1 MAVNHYFQGGDGI
14 GSDNEKRLIQDLIV
28 ENLKIYGHAVY
39 YLPRTLVNRD
49 LILGEDSASRFDDSY
64 LIEMYFETVEGFQGE
79 QEIISKFGLEVRDDT
94 TFVVSKR
101 RFQEQVD
108 DSANLMIDGRPNEGD
123 VIYYPLM
130 NKFFEVAFVE
140 DQEPFFQLGSLPV
153 YKLRCKTFEYSSE
166 EFNTGNAD
174 IDQAD
179 DRKSLDTTLQYQ
191 FSLEDGTLSLT
202 STTGRI
208 QLESGDKFGNPLY
221 LIQEEYDDV
230 TTDGDAATSIQTK
243 SAYADNLDLDTEAGF
258 DTATVSGDI
267 LDFTEN
273 NPFGEV
279 K

>member
-1 MAVNHYFQGGDGI
+1 
-14 GSDNEKRLIQDLIV
+14 
-28 ENLKIYGHAVY
+28 
-39 YLPRTLVNRD
+39 
-49 LILGEDSASRFDDSY
+49 
-64 LIEMYFETVEGFQGE
+64 
-79 QEIISKFGLEVRDDT
+79 
-94 TFVVSKR
+94 
-101 RFQEQVD
+101 
-108 DSANLMIDGRPNEGD
+108 
-123 VIYYPLM
+123 M
-130 NKFFEVAFVE
+130 NKFFEVSFVE

-202 STTGRI
+202 STSGRI

-221 LIQEEYDDV
+221 LIQEEYDDI

-258 DTATVSGDI
+258 DTATVSDDI
-267 LDFTEN
+267 LDFTES